1 MSIHYSKRRRISSQ
15 HSMQNNTVRDKMNN
29 GLTRKLVNNITEN
42 IVSHI
47 FQKFELKL
55 ENMEK
60 QILYRQQVIK
70 NDMHDLR
77 NEVHNL
83 QNDVNT
89 LNENLDTKLRQ
100 NTHKLIDTRD
110 NIDRI
115 NKKMDVNTDLI
126 NLIANNIQHVND
138 YYSMGNSMD
147 NSSDES
153 KKYNYYS

>member
-1 MSIHYSKRRRISSQ
+1 MSIHCNKRRRISSQ
-15 HSMQNNTVRDKMNN
+15 HTMQNNIVHDKMTN
-29 GLTRKLVNNITEN
+29 GLTGNLVGNITGT
-42 IVSHI
+42 IISQL
-47 FQKFELKL
+47 FQRFELKL

-60 QILYRQQVIK
+60 KILYRQQVIK
-70 NDMHDLR
+70 NDIHDLR

-126 NLIANNIQHVND
+126 NLIANNIQHVNE
-138 YYSMGNSMD
+138 YYSMDNSMD
-147 NSSDES
+147 NSPDES